1 MTTTIPPAGR
11 LGNQIIRNIAVS
23 LLAEKSDLHVSYS
36 SHEQISQLGIDLFCG
51 TKHHDTCM
59 ELTDVN
65 YILVYDQPFITRHFG
80 NIWAFFQTKEI
91 SSIIYQYLHSNTVKA
106 SIMNKNPFANRYK
119 NNNDACVH
127 IRLGD
132 IAHFNPGLAYY
143 QKTLSSLTFDKLYI
157 TTDQKDHDTI
167 QQLISLYPNASII
180 EYDEIQTFQFAS
192 TCKHIILSHG
202 SFSAVIG
209 YLSYFSDIYYPEYES
224 DKMWYGDMFSIP
236 GWNKMSKI

>member
-1 MTTTIPPAGR
+1 MACGR

-36 SHEQISQLGIDLFCG
+36 SHELISQLGIDLFCG
-51 TKHHDTCM
+51 TKTHHASM
-59 ELTDVN
+59 ELTDAN
-65 YILVYDQPFITRHFG
+65 YKLVYDQPFITRHFG
-80 NIWAFFQTKEI
+80 DIYAFFQTKEI
-91 SSIIYQYLHSNTVKA
+91 TSLIYEHLHSDHIKNK
-106 SIMNKNPFANRYK
+106 MMEKNPFRMRYQV
-119 NNNDACVH
+119 NNDACVH

-143 QKTLSSLTFDKLYI
+143 QKTLSQLTFDKLYI
-157 TTDQKDHDTI
+157 TTDQKNHDTI
-167 QQLISLYPNASII
+167 QQIKKVYPNASII